1 MAAVDLRK
9 EFREAE
15 KLWQARA
22 LAPAAQQ
29 GGKVLEAFLRQL
41 CRELLLKLSGG
52 EAANLNY
59 AIDRVGKGKP
69 LDRLTLGELAQ
80 VIYEAQ
86 VVPRAEKLLKMDL
99 KLLRNAELV
108 RSWVDLRNRA
118 SHAESEISEE
128 EVEAFLANLRLGLQD
143 AGILKKPVTLKHI
156 PSWWE
161 VVKPHRDIR
170 EGRIEASLFAAKLDE
185 VVAGRAHPEYQDPK
199 TFFSHTVVTWGLR
212 QLLAMSAKRLSG
224 KGGDGVLHIETPF
237 GGGKTHS
244 LIALYHLFRS
254 PEAVYDQSW
263 AQDLR
268 EELGAQEIPKA
279 KVLTFVGTEADPFG
293 PSPWGVFGKE
303 LGKYELVRQA
313 DESRQAPGK
322 KVLRELLGEEPV
334 LILVDEIAEFLCK
347 VVEPGKVSR
356 GEEGR
361 AYQSQILAF
370 MHELTEL
377 ASELP
382 RCLLVLT
389 TTTSTAY
396 GEEGERVQ
404 QHLRNLVSRMHR
416 LYEPVGSQDIY
427 EVVRARLFEDLGDP
441 ETHEAVA
448 HELVKLYGE
457 QSDLP
462 EEAQDPGYREKIA
475 RAYPFHPELI
485 DVLYNQWGSFP
496 GFQRTRGVLRFLAL
510 VVQEAWKKRE
520 EAGLIHPGDVPLGNR
535 EVRRALLEHIGGQY
549 ETVIACDIVGGQE
562 LARRIDR
569 NLPEE
574 IRKLRLAERLATTI
588 FMYSFSGAQKAER
601 GTTASRIR
609 LSILSPK
616 VPSSPVRDVL
626 GQLEDS
632 LLYLHKRNNRYFF
645 STELNL
651 TRAIVEAESAVE
663 ENQIRE
669 EVRRALEKR
678 VGSESPITGREIWP
692 DSPERVPEYRDR
704 HALVILSPDY
714 PYGAEKTI
722 QFVKALYLRAGEG
735 YRASPGALLVLAP
748 DSGELATL
756 RNNVRR
762 LLALREIERTRL
774 KELTPEDQENLNKR
788 RKDTELAVSE
798 GVLRVWRH
806 LALWQGAEDVEWIP
820 LVAYARANLS
830 LASMV
835 IEHLQEAN
843 RLSEKLAPAL
853 LFELVPIKEKRGYKE
868 LWAAFLCTP
877 RMPIV
882 PERAVREAVKEG
894 VRQGLVGLDVD
905 GEIYFQ
911 RDVPDALLEEA
922 VVIPAA
928 EAEALVA
935 PKPTPSDAKQEE
947 PRPPSQPGTPTIQ
960 VKEKPQPTRYRVRAK
975 VSWDRFGDFFR
986 GVIGPLKESADTLEV
1001 EIEVRAW
1008 KETGLPE
1015 DVLEHKVRETLRQLK
1030 AEILEEEG

>member
-15 KLWQARA
+15 KLWQAKA

-41 CRELLLKLSGG
+41 CRELLPKLSGG

-59 AIDRVGKGKP
+59 AIERIGKGKP

-80 VIYEAQ
+80 VIDEAQ
-86 VVPRAEKLLKMDL
+86 VVPTAEKLLNMDL
-99 KLLRNAELV
+99 KLLKNPVLV

-118 SHAESEISEE
+118 AHAGSAIHEE
-128 EVEAFLANLRLGLQD
+128 EVEAFLKNLKLILHA
-143 AGILKKPVTLKHI
+143 AGFLKTQVMLKHI

-185 VVAGRAHPEYQDPK
+185 VVDGRAHPEYQDPK
-199 TFFSHTVVTWGLR
+199 TFFARTVVTWGLR
-212 QLLAMSAKRLSG
+212 QLLAMAAKRLSG
-224 KGGDGVLHIETPF
+224 EGGDGVLHIETPF

-268 EELGAQEIPKA
+268 EELEGQEIPKA
-279 KVLTFVGTEADPFG
+279 RVLTFVGTEADPFG
-293 PSPWGVFGKE
+293 PTPWGVFGKE

-313 DESRQAPGK
+313 DENRQAPGK

-334 LILVDEIAEFLCK
+334 LILVDEIAQFLCK
-347 VVEPGKVSR
+347 VVEPEKVSR
-356 GEEGR
+356 GAEGR

-370 MHELTEL
+370 MHEITEL

-404 QHLRNLVSRMHR
+404 QHLRNIVGRVHH

-441 ETHEAVA
+441 EIHESVA
-448 HELVKLYGE
+448 HALANLYGE
-457 QSDLP
+457 QGDLP
-462 EEAQDPGYREKIA
+462 EEAQNPEYQEKIA
-475 RAYPFHPELI
+475 RAYPFHPELL

-496 GFQRTRGVLRFLAL
+496 DFQRTRGVLRFLAQ
-510 VVQEAWKKRE
+510 VVQEAWERRE
-520 EAGLIHPGDVPLGNR
+520 EALLIHPGDVPLGNR
-535 EVRRALLEHIGGQY
+535 EVRLALLEHIGRQY
-549 ETVIACDIVGGQE
+549 ETVIACDIAGGQE

-569 NLPEE
+569 KLPEE
-574 IRKLRLAERLATTI
+574 IRRFRLAERLATTI

-616 VPSSPVRDVL
+616 VPSSAVGDVL
-626 GQLEDS
+626 GRLEDS

-663 ENQIRE
+663 ESQIRE

-678 VGSESPITGREIWP
+678 VGSESLITGREIWP
-692 DSPERVPEYRDR
+692 DSPEKVPDYRDR

-714 PYGAEKTI
+714 RYGEEKTT
-722 QFVKALYLRAGEG
+722 QFVKTLYLRAGESH
-735 YRASPGALLVLAP
+735 RAFPGALLVLAP
-748 DSGELATL
+748 DSEELATL
-756 RNNVRR
+756 CNNVRR

-774 KELTPEDQENLNKR
+774 EELAQEDKENLNKR
-788 RKDTELAVSE
+788 RRDTELAVSE

-806 LALWQGAEDVEWIP
+806 LGLWRGTEGVEWIP
-820 LVAYARANLS
+820 LAAYARANLT

-835 IEHLQEAN
+835 IEHLREAN
-843 RLSEKLAPAL
+843 RTSEKLAPQL
-853 LFELVPIKEKRGYKE
+853 LFEMVPIKERRGYKE
-868 LWAAFLCTP
+868 LWATFLCVP
-877 RMPIV
+877 GMPIV
-882 PERAVREAVKEG
+882 PEWVVREAVKEG
-894 VRQGLVGLDVD
+894 VMQGLVGLKVD
-905 GEIYFQ
+905 DEIYF
-911 RDVPDALLEEA
+911 RKEVSDALLEEA
-922 VVIPAA
+922 VLIPAA
-928 EAEALVA
+928 EADKPPPAEA
-935 PKPTPSDAKQEE
+935 KKQEA
-947 PRPPSQPGTPTIQ
+947 RPPIQPDTFNLQ

-975 VSWDRFGDFFR
+975 VSWDSFSDFYR
-986 GVIGPLKESADTLEV
+986 GVISPLKDSADTLEV

-1008 KETGLPE
+1008 KETGLPW
-1015 DVLEHKVRETLRQLK
+1015 DVLEHRVGETLRQIE
-1030 AEILEEEG
+1030 AEIIEEEKG